1 MLPYKEF
8 KEEIRTYLEQEF
20 GDGHDVD
27 ISRFR
32 KANTGIQDSITIFEK
47 GNREKHIS
55 PQIYLKP
62 LYLKYKEGM
71 TMQEIKES
79 AVSQYREGLKGA
91 EFFMESMPDIGSY
104 EKCMGR
110 LYFRLVGTERNRML
124 LKKVPHREVMDLSFV
139 PYILIGE
146 SEKETCSAMVNNTMV
161 KKWGIP
167 EEAVLKQAF
176 DNMPKIMPARA
187 DTMKSMAEAILEV
200 AANNRDGGDTTDI
213 LEAAREMAAIS
224 GMLSDTGKFPGPF
237 VLTNK
242 KGINGFAAVFYPGVL
257 KDIADIF
264 GKNLFVLPSSIH
276 ESLLVA
282 DDGSVSAAEL
292 RRMVREVNAGCVAEE
307 EIVSDSVYFYD
318 RKEGKLS
325 MAKEEELCAGF

>member
-71 TMQEIKES
+71 TMQEIKE
-79 AVSQYREGLKGA
+79 AVVSQYREGLKGA
-91 EFFMESMPDIGSY
+91 EFFMESMPDIGNY

-110 LYFRLVGTERNRML
+110 LYFRPVGTERNRML
-124 LKKVPHREVMDLSFV
+124 LKKVPHREVLDLSFV
-139 PYILIGE
+139 PYILIRE

-161 KKWGIP
+161 KNWGIP

-176 DNMPKIMPARA
+176 VNMPKIMPAKA
-187 DTMKSMAEAILEV
+187 DTMKSLVETVLEV
-200 AANNRDGGDTTDI
+200 AADNRNGGDTTDI
-213 LEAAREMAAIS
+213 MEAAKEMAAVS
-224 GMLSDTGKFPGPF
+224 GMLSGTGKFPRPF
-237 VLTNK
+237 ILTNK

-257 KDIADIF
+257 KDAADMI

-282 DDGSVSAAEL
+282 DDGSVRAAEL